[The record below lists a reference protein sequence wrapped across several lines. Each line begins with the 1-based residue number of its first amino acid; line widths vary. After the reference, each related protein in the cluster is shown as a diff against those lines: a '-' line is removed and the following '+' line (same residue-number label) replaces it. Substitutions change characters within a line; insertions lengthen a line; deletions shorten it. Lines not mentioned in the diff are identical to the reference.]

1 MKLLSLFL
9 ALLFPALAQDPASY
23 ITRLEHN
30 LRDNIVAFWYPKSI
44 DRVNGGY
51 IISADADGVI
61 NPSAS
66 KTLVTQ
72 ARQVWLFSRLAREG
86 VRSKE
91 MLEAAAHGFHFLRDK
106 MWDQRYGGFYW
117 EVDATGTRALKPG
130 KHMYGQSFAL
140 YALSEYF
147 EASKDPAALDL
158 ATRLF
163 ALFEQHAHDARY
175 GGYLESFN
183 RDWSAPPPGEPGYME
198 VPPDMKLMNTHL
210 HLLESMT
217 AYFRAS
223 HSPVARDRLIELI
236 AIQSNAVVRKP
247 LTACTDKY
255 DRDWTPAL
263 GRNPAWDRVSY
274 GHDLENI
281 WLLTDAA
288 QAAGIPVEPFLD
300 LFRQLFAYSLK
311 YGYDPAHGGFYDSGP
326 FSQPATNRTKTWW
339 VQAEAS
345 VSALYMYRL
354 THDRAY
360 WDVFAKTCDFID
372 RYQTDWQ
379 TGEWWESVSE
389 DLKPS
394 GAKAHGWKAG
404 YHTGRAMLE
413 CLRIL
418 REIRVGQDSSPAAG
432 L

>member
-1 MKLLSLFL
+1 MGRHGDSGRAVKLLSLFL
-9 ALLFPALAQDPASY
+9 ALAVPALAQDPVAY
-23 ITRLEHN
+23 IPRLERN
-30 LRDNIVAFWYPKSI
+30 LRDNIVAFWYPKTL

-51 IISADADGVI
+51 IISYDAKGVA
-61 NPSAS
+61 NPRAS

-86 VRSKE
+86 VRSRE

-117 EVDATGTRALKPG
+117 EVDASGIKALKPK

-140 YALSEYF
+140 YALSEYY
-147 EASKDPAALDL
+147 EASKDPTALDL
-158 ATRLF
+158 ANRLF
-163 ALFEQHAHDARY
+163 ALFEQHAHDGRY

-183 RDWSAPPPGEPGYME
+183 QDWSAPPAGELGYME

-217 AYFRAS
+217 AWYRAS
-223 HSPVARDRLIELI
+223 HAAVARDRLIELI

-288 QAAGIPVEPFLD
+288 HAAGIPVAPLLE

-311 YGYDPAHGGFYDSGP
+311 YGYDSARGGFYDAGP
-326 FSQPATNRTKTWW
+326 FNQPATDRMKTWW
-339 VQAEAS
+339 VQAEAC

-360 WDVFAKTCDFID
+360 WDVFAKTYDFID

-379 TGEWWESVSE
+379 TGEWWESVSP

-404 YHTGRAMLE
+404 YHNGRAMLE

-418 REIRVGQDSSPAAG
+418 RE
-432 L
+432 LK